1 MSTLPRMVFD
11 ILNSG
16 DLFDYP
22 FYHSHADGSS
32 SNIEKIINE
41 VQVTFQDR
49 TTLVD
54 FVVLESKAQENIVLG
69 RSFLRSIGGFIDVRK
84 GLIRF
89 RSPIKHKFS
98 LPLKEKEVLIE
109 GNIEIDFEKT

>member
-1 MSTLPRMVFD
+1 MVVVQIFTRE
-11 ILNSG
+11 LMKFKL
-16 DLFDYP
+16 LFTVKLLLLI
-22 FYHSHADGSS
+22 FA
-32 SNIEKIINE
+32 
-41 VQVTFQDR
+41 
-49 TTLVD
+49 
-54 FVVLESKAQENIVLG
+54 VLESKAQENIVLG

-109 GNIEIDFEKT
+109 GNIEIDFEKTC